1 MGKGDFVETRQTST
15 KYWMLFLIFSGNAIN
30 ALDRSS
36 LAVANSFIAKDL
48 NLSLTT
54 MGMVLSAFGWAYLL
68 GNLPAGRLCDRYGE
82 KKVYGLGAALW
93 SFASAATGL
102 AKGLGTLL
110 ITRILIGVGESA
122 NFPAATKVIAERFDK
137 SQRGMATGVFMAG
150 LRVGFAVCPAL
161 MIGLMLA
168 FGSKAHPNWHVAFY
182 ITGLGSLLWVA
193 LWFLTYG
200 DKPGSSVQAD
210 TASAPKARIPIMVL
224 LRYRNMWAMICVKFC
239 QDYLYYLFLT
249 WLPGYLVHARHLEL
263 GKVAFYATMPW
274 IAGMVTQPAIGIIA
288 DKMINSGMD
297 ATKVKKSLLVAM
309 QVVSLAVIFAGYAE
323 SAVVAAWLLV
333 VAMAGESAC
342 AAITWTFPQDLA
354 PKGMAGTLGGV
365 NNTSGAVASIAAP
378 ILTGFVAQQFG
389 FQSALALGG
398 AITCVG
404 ILCVLFMMTSLR
416 PLPIDTAASAVA
428 S

>member
-1 MGKGDFVETRQTST
+1 METRQTST

-82 KKVYGLGAALW
+82 KRVYGLGATLW

-102 AKGLGTLL
+102 AKGVGTLL

-168 FGSKAHPNWHVAFY
+168 FGSKANPNWHVAFY
-182 ITGLGSLLWVA
+182 VTGLGSLLWVA

-200 DKPGSSVQAD
+200 AKPGSSTPQAG

-249 WLPGYLVHARHLEL
+249 WLPGYLIHARHLDL
-263 GKVAFYATMPW
+263 RKVAFYSTMPW
-274 IAGMVTQPAIGIIA
+274 IAGMVTQPSIGIIA

-309 QVVSLAVIFAGYAE
+309 QVVSLAVVFAGFAE
-323 SAVVAAWLLV
+323 SATTAAWLLV
-333 VAMAGESAC
+333 LAMGGESAC
-342 AAITWTFPQDLA
+342 SALTWTFPQDLA
-354 PKGMAGTLGGV
+354 PKGMSGTLGGI

-378 ILTGFVAQQFG
+378 ILTGYVAQHFG
-389 FQSALALGG
+389 FPFALAFGG
-398 AITCVG
+398 AITVVG

-416 PLPIDTAASAVA
+416 PLPIDTEASAAAS
-428 S
+428 

>member
-1 MGKGDFVETRQTST
+1 VETRQTST

-68 GNLPAGRLCDRYGE
+68 GNLPAGRLCDRFGE

-110 ITRILIGVGESA
+110 VTRILIGVGESA
-122 NFPAATKVIAERFDK
+122 NFPAATKVITERFDK
-137 SQRGMATGVFMAG
+137 SQRGMATGVFMSG

-168 FGSKAHPNWHVAFY
+168 FGSKAQPNWHVAFY
-182 ITGLGSLLWVA
+182 VTGLGSLLWVA

-200 DKPGSSVQAD
+200 DKPGTSVQAG
-210 TASAPKARIPIMVL
+210 TAAAAKARIPIMVL
-224 LRYRNMWAMICVKFC
+224 LRYRNTWAMICVKFC

-249 WLPGYLVHARHLEL
+249 WLPGYLVHARHLDL

-274 IAGMVTQPAIGIIA
+274 IAGMVTQPLIGIVA
-288 DKMINSGMD
+288 DKMINSGLD

-323 SAVVAAWLLV
+323 SAIVAAWLLV

-354 PKGMAGTLGGV
+354 PKGMSGTLGGV

-378 ILTGFVAQQFG
+378 VITGYVAQHFG
-389 FQSALALGG
+389 FQFALAFGG

-404 ILCVLFMMTSLR
+404 ILCVIFMMTTLR
-416 PLPIDTAASAVA
+416 PLPIDTATAGATAS
-428 S
+428 